1 MSTPDLGGS
10 SGLARPFL
18 HPNVSRLRSYT
29 PQSSRISSPAS
40 GSANHAQASSPSH
53 FSLSRMSS
61 LSNLHTA
68 SWTEENGNRSPKH
81 PQTDVFKWTELR
93 IIEQQLKTKSPK
105 VSSILGAPFLGS
117 PTALAA
123 NGLICI
129 GTDEGKICVFDFKQK
144 LICVCG
150 TEATGKVAGPV
161 TALALSFDHTYV
173 VSGHSSGFVQLY
185 DLKTPNSPVRTVPP
199 TTVAAISTGRKE
211 GHIQGSRIVNVG
223 FVAGRHTAIVTA
235 DEHGLAFYHSL
246 GKMLFIEA
254 SDILRIL
261 GKYQLDPL
269 PSSNGSPLTSI
280 THRKSRYSILSMMP
294 LPLGTTS
301 HPTDAYNIV
310 ALLTSTKL
318 VIVGLK
324 PTPKTWFKCPRVVEQ
339 GDLPRTKPSQKGSL
353 SWFPSVLP
361 NPSGKVEV
369 VESNPSYHPGPPTNP
384 RLVYSWGRTLYI
396 LQVFESKVKQ
406 TFHSSRSGKT
416 SEVEVGAVDFE
427 NLGKWSADDDI
438 LAVQWLNVNQVL
450 VFTAISLEVYD
461 VHVSKPVEKVPFD
474 GFSLVSPSLKHTVK
488 GSMAYPD
495 CASDVAHSIRVY
507 KGKVFLLG
515 RENFRVGTL
524 LTWAD
529 KILAFVQNG
538 DFLSAIDM
546 SRLYYVGAA
555 PGNKNG
561 LPEDVDL
568 RKEIVGQKMRDLMTA
583 SAQYAFSEDRMMDR
597 THNTPDGRGVDRT
610 SLFEG
615 LVATCCR
622 ACIALD
628 DFDFLFEDLFQ
639 QYDDSGISRIY
650 LLQLERFVLENEIR
664 FVPPRITQRLVAMHN
679 EDERP
684 DLVERIIWHIDPAC
698 LDLNQAI
705 HLCQQHHLY
714 DALIYIYTRALQDYV
729 APVVEL
735 LSLIRRVNQYRKS
748 STNTWDEDTME
759 PIVLSAYKIY
769 PYLANILSGLTY
781 PSEEPLPEEESYQ
794 AKKDVYAFLFS
805 GRSSVWPVGDGG
817 SLILTSDEEGGVE
830 PTYPYARL
838 LLRFDAES
846 FLHSLDIAFEDP
858 YLNDKSQDVGRLVIV
873 RILLEILSSGSLTSG
888 DVTFVNIFI
897 ARNAPKYSQF
907 LPIPVSTQHSILIS
921 LADDPDASTREDRQ
935 LAAEYLLSIYT
946 PHDIDRVVQLFND
959 AGFYRILRI
968 WHRQDRKW
976 RPLLST
982 YIEDPELHPSELF
995 HSIDEVLRIS
1005 EGENKHIPTEL
1016 VVTIADALPRLLQ
1029 ASIPRTADL
1038 LDKHTPDLHS
1048 RALES
1053 LGSLGDYKRFI
1064 YLQYLLGPPRPEDE
1078 EYTKIPRR
1086 PLSQSH
1092 ALDDLRRAYIALQCQ
1107 YHPQDVINVLKYLS
1121 PSRLDWPGVVAVCE
1135 EREVYNAA
1143 VWALNQQGH
1152 PVDAL
1157 TKAETFEKRLT
1168 LRVIEALG
1176 SAETAEANSDIKKAV
1191 DGLVDL
1197 ARSGISVCLDRSLST
1212 SPDVSLE
1219 DIWLQLL
1226 GSQINCI
1233 QSVSASCSQETL
1245 SSSFTLDSRSH
1256 ADRIVEVERQTLDTL
1271 RCVIQETFTSLV
1283 SISSTRALS
1292 FPRLFK
1298 RLVNSAIQMPS
1309 SKGTHYT
1316 EFRTILTG
1324 MLESYRS
1331 EGDMLI
1337 ITKHLLDRDLFQGMA
1352 DLTREQ
1358 NRGWT
1363 PSKGMCSVCRRP
1375 LLKDPH
1381 AERDTQTRQ
1390 LVIVSRT
1397 GRSYHST
1404 CFPTTV

>member
-1 MSTPDLGGS
+1 MSTPDLAGS
-10 SGLARPFL
+10 NGLARPFL
-18 HPNVSRLRSYT
+18 HPNVSRLRSFT
-29 PQSSRISSPAS
+29 PQSSRISSPTS
-40 GSANHAQASSPSH
+40 GPVNHAPASSPSH
-53 FSLSRMSS
+53 FSLSRVSS

-68 SWTEENGNRSPKH
+68 SGTEENGTSSSKPPH
-81 PQTDVFKWTELR
+81 TDVFKWTELR
-93 IIEQQLKTKSPK
+93 VIEQQLKAKSPK
-105 VSSILGAPFLGS
+105 VSSILGSPFLGS

-129 GTDEGKICVFDFKQK
+129 GTEEGRICVFDFKQK
-144 LICVCG
+144 LVCVCG
-150 TEATGKVAGPV
+150 TEATGKTAGPV

-173 VSGHSSGFVQLY
+173 VSGHSSGFIQLY

-199 TTVAAISTGRKE
+199 TTVLAISTGRKE

-223 FVAGRHTAIVTA
+223 FVAGRHTAIVSA
-235 DEHGLAFYHSL
+235 DEHGLAFYYSL

-261 GKYQLDPL
+261 GKYPLDSL
-269 PSSNGSPLTSI
+269 PSSDSSSSAAST
-280 THRKSRYSILSMMP
+280 TRRRKSRYSILAMMP

-301 HPTDAYNIV
+301 HPTDAYNVV

-324 PTPKTWFKCPRVVEQ
+324 PTPRTWFKCPRGIEQ
-339 GDLPRTKPSQKGSL
+339 DPDIPRTKLSPKGSL

-361 NPSGKVEV
+361 NSSGKVEM
-369 VESNPSYHPGPPTNP
+369 VENNPLDHSGSPTNP
-384 RLVYSWGRTLYI
+384 RLAYSWGRTLYI

-406 TFHSSRSGKT
+406 TFRNSRSGKA
-416 SEVEVGAVDFE
+416 SEVEVGTISFE
-427 NLGKWSADDDI
+427 NLAKWSVNDDI

-461 VHVSKPVEKVPFD
+461 IHVLKMVERVSFD
-474 GFSLVSPSLKHTVK
+474 GLSLVSPSLKQSMK
-488 GSMAYPD
+488 GNITYSD

-515 RENFRVGTL
+515 RENFQVGTL

-538 DFLSAIDM
+538 DFLNAIDM

-555 PGNKNG
+555 PGNQNG
-561 LPEDVDL
+561 LPEDADL
-568 RKEIVGQKMRDLMTA
+568 RKATVGQKMRDLMIA
-583 SAQYAFSEDRMMDR
+583 SARYAFSEDRMTDG
-597 THNTPDGRGVDRT
+597 THITPDGRGVDRT

-615 LVATCCR
+615 LVAACCR

-628 DFDFLFEDLFQ
+628 DFEFLFEDLFQ
-639 QYDDSGISRIY
+639 QYDDSGIVRIY
-650 LLQLERFVLENEIR
+650 LLQLERFVLDNEIR

-714 DALIYIYTRALQDYV
+714 DALIYIYTRALRDYV

-735 LSLIRRVNQYRKS
+735 LGLIRRVNQYRKS
-748 STNTWDEDTME
+748 NMDTWDESTVE
-759 PIVLSAYKIY
+759 PIILSAYKIY

-781 PSEEPLPEEESYQ
+781 PSEEPLPEEDRYQ
-794 AKKDVYAFLFS
+794 AKKDVYSFLFS
-805 GRSSVWPVGDGG
+805 GRSSVWPVGEEG

-838 LLRFDAES
+838 LLLFDAEC
-846 FLHSLDIAFEDP
+846 FLHSLDIAFED
-858 YLNDKSQDVGRLVIV
+858 LGDETQGISRLVHIQ
-873 RILLEILSSGSLTSG
+873 ILLEILSSGNLASS

-897 ARNAPKYSQF
+897 ARNVSKYSHY
-907 LPIPVSTQHSILIS
+907 LLMSVSTMHNILIS

-935 LAAEYLLSIYT
+935 LAAEYLLSVYT

-959 AGFYRILRI
+959 AGFYRILRK

-976 RPLLST
+976 MPLLST
-982 YIEDPELHPSELF
+982 YIEDPDLHPSELF
-995 HSIDEVLRIS
+995 HSIDEVLQIS
-1005 EGENKHIPTEL
+1005 EGESKHVPTEL
-1016 VVTIADALPRLLQ
+1016 VTTIADALPRLLQ
-1029 ASIPRTADL
+1029 ASIPMTATL
-1038 LDKHTPDLHS
+1038 LDKHIPDLHS

-1053 LGSLGDYKRFI
+1053 LGPHGDYKRFV
-1064 YLQYLLGPPRPEDE
+1064 YLQHLLGPPRLEDE
-1078 EYTKIPRR
+1078 EYINIPSR
-1086 PLSQSH
+1086 PPSQSP
-1092 ALDDLRRAYIALQCQ
+1092 ALDDLRQMYVALQCQ
-1107 YHPQDVINVLKYLS
+1107 YHPQDVINILKYLS
-1121 PSRLDWPGVVAVCE
+1121 SSRLDWSRVVAVCE
-1135 EREVYNAA
+1135 EKEVYNAA

-1152 PVDAL
+1152 PLDAL
-1157 TKAETFEKRLT
+1157 TKADNFEKRLT
-1168 LRVIEALG
+1168 IQVIEAFE
-1176 SAETAEANSDIKKAV
+1176 SAEITEVDSAIKKAV

-1197 ARSGISVCLDRSLST
+1197 ARSGISVCLDRSLSP

-1233 QSVSASCSQETL
+1233 QSVSASCLQETL
-1245 SSSFTLDSRSH
+1245 SSFTPDSHTH
-1256 ADRIVEVERQTLDTL
+1256 ADRIVDIERQTLDTL
-1271 RCVIQETFTSLV
+1271 RSVIRETFTSLV

-1309 SKGTHYT
+1309 SRGTHYT

-1352 DLTREQ
+1352 ELTREQ

-1363 PSKGMCSVCRRP
+1363 PSKGVCSVCRRP

-1390 LVIVSRT
+1390 LVVVSRA

-1404 CFPTTV
+1404 CSPTTV

>member
-1 MSTPDLGGS
+1 
-10 SGLARPFL
+10 
-18 HPNVSRLRSYT
+18 
-29 PQSSRISSPAS
+29 
-40 GSANHAQASSPSH
+40 
-53 FSLSRMSS
+53 MSS
-61 LSNLHTA
+61 LSNLHTS
-68 SWTEENGNRSPKH
+68 SWVEEKGNSSSKP

-93 IIEQQLKTKSPK
+93 IIEQQLKAKSPK

-129 GTDEGKICVFDFKQK
+129 GTDEGRICVFDFKQK
-144 LICVCG
+144 LVCVCG
-150 TEATGKVAGPV
+150 TEATGKAAGPV

-185 DLKTPNSPVRTVPP
+185 DLKTPNTPARTVPP

-269 PSSNGSPLTSI
+269 PSSGGSLSLTSAPRR
-280 THRKSRYSILSMMP
+280 RKSRYSILSMMP

-324 PTPKTWFKCPRVVEQ
+324 PTPRTWFKCPRVIEQ
-339 GDLPRTKPSQKGSL
+339 GPELPRTKLSQKGSL

-361 NPSGKVEV
+361 NSSGKVEV
-369 VESNPSYHPGPPTNP
+369 VENNPSCHSGPPTNP
-384 RLVYSWGRTLYI
+384 RLVYSWGCTLYI
-396 LQVFESKVKQ
+396 LQV
-406 TFHSSRSGKT
+406 
-416 SEVEVGAVDFE
+416 EVGTICFE
-427 NLGKWSADDDI
+427 NLSKWSADDDI
-438 LAVQWLNVNQVL
+438 LAVQWLNANQVL
-450 VFTAISLEVYD
+450 IFTAISLEVYD
-461 VHVSKPVEKVPFD
+461 IHVSKPVERVPFD
-474 GFSLVSPSLKHTVK
+474 GLSLVSPSLKHTMK
-488 GSMAYPD
+488 SGMTYSD
-495 CASDVAHSIRVY
+495 CAGDIAHSIR
-507 KGKVFLLG
+507 GH
-515 RENFRVGTL
+515 ENFRVGTL

-546 SRLYYVGAA
+546 SRLYYVGVV

-561 LPEDVDL
+561 LPEDADL
-568 RKEIVGQKMRDLMTA
+568 RKETVGQKMRDLMAA
-583 SAQYAFSEDRMMDR
+583 SARYAFSEDRMTDS
-597 THNTPDGRGVDRT
+597 THSTPDGRGVDRT

-628 DFDFLFEDLFQ
+628 DFEFLFEDLFQ
-639 QYDDSGISRIY
+639 QYDDSGIARIY
-650 LLQLERFVLENEIR
+650 LLQLERFVLDNEIR

-714 DALIYIYTRALQDYV
+714 DALIYVYTRALRDYV
-729 APVVEL
+729 APIVEL
-735 LSLIRRVNQYRKS
+735 LGLIRRVNQYRKS
-748 STNTWDEDTME
+748 NMDTWDESPME
-759 PIVLSAYKIY
+759 PIILSAYKIY

-781 PSEEPLPEEESYQ
+781 PSEEPLPEEECYQ
-794 AKKDVYAFLFS
+794 AKKDVYSFLFS
-805 GRSSVWPVGDGG
+805 GRSSVWPVGEGG

-830 PTYPYARL
+830 PTYPYAQL

-846 FLHSLDIAFEDP
+846 FLHSLDIAFEDT
-858 YLNDKSQDVGRLVIV
+858 YLNDKSQDVSRLVIV
-873 RILLEILSSGSLTSG
+873 RILLEILSSGSLALD

-907 LPIPVSTQHSILIS
+907 LPISVSTLHNILVS

-935 LAAEYLLSIYT
+935 LAAEYLLSVYT

-982 YIEDPELHPSELF
+982 YIEDPDLHPSELF
-995 HSIDEVLRIS
+995 HGIDEVLRIS
-1005 EGENKHIPTEL
+1005 EGESKHIPTEL
-1016 VVTIADALPRLLQ
+1016 VTTIADALPKLLQ

-1038 LDKHTPDLHS
+1038 LDKHMSDLHS
-1048 RALES
+1048 GALES
-1053 LGSLGDYKRFI
+1053 LGPLGDYKRFA
-1064 YLQYLLGPPRPEDE
+1064 YLQHLFGPPHPEDE
-1078 EYTKIPRR
+1078 EYINITRR
-1086 PLSQSH
+1086 SLSQSH
-1092 ALDDLRRAYIALQCQ
+1092 VLDDLRQTYVALQCQ
-1107 YHPQDVINVLKYLS
+1107 YHPQDVITVLKHLS
-1121 PSRLDWPGVVAVCE
+1121 SSQLDWPGVVAACE

-1168 LRVIEALG
+1168 IRVIEALG
-1176 SAETAEANSDIKKAV
+1176 SAERAEADSGIKKAV

-1212 SPDVSLE
+1212 SPDVCLE

-1233 QSVSASCSQETL
+1233 QSISASCSQETL
-1245 SSSFTLDSRSH
+1245 TSFTLDSRTH
-1256 ADRIVEVERQTLDTL
+1256 ANRIVDVERQTLDTL
-1271 RCVIQETFTSLV
+1271 RSVIQETFTSLV

-1309 SKGTHYT
+1309 FKGTHYT

-1331 EGDMLI
+1331 EGDMLF

-1363 PSKGMCSVCRRP
+1363 PSKGMCYVCRRP
-1375 LLKDPH
+1375 LQKDPH
-1381 AERDTQTRQ
+1381 EERDSQIRQ
-1390 LVIVSRT
+1390 LIIVSRT

-1404 CFPTTV
+1404 CSSTTV